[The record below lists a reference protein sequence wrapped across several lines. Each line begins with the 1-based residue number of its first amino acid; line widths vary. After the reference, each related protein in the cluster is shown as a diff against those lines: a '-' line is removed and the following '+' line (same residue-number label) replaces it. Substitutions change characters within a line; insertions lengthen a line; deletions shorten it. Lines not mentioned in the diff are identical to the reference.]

1 MNKEQYIQCRKT
13 NNIPI
18 ELFWEFYLYKT
29 TPENRL
35 VKDIRLFNQAFQ
47 MFHRMV
53 QLNLDEMFQYFD
65 NKFEINILQNKHN
78 QTIKIY

>member
-1 MNKEQYIQCRKT
+1 
-13 NNIPI
+13 
-18 ELFWEFYLYKT
+18 
-29 TPENRL
+29 
-35 VKDIRLFNQAFQ
+35 